1 MGKFDRESD
10 VIVNGAP
17 GEKRIIVPPELPD
30 NGGITQ
36 RAREIGSITAKV
48 TIDVAEALSGLKA
61 LRREAD
67 AAVRSLKALD
77 EALGNVSLRQIRV
90 GDYEETEIFR
100 PEVSE

>member
-17 GEKRIIVPPELPD
+17 GEKRIVGCTESPG
-30 NGGITQ
+30 NSGY
-36 RAREIGSITAKV
+36 RAQLHAGERVASVRDLTVKLNV
-48 TIDVAEALSGLKA
+48 DVSDALTGLKA

-77 EALGNVSLRQIRV
+77 EALGSVELPI
-90 GDYEETEIFR
+90 R